1 LGGAKAGAIA
11 DRLLIT
17 KGDIAT
23 PAQIEALTTRLQALN
38 PVAAI
43 HEAVQGEIDPELLF
57 GTKARL
63 TAPIRSSP
71 PVHEHHD
78 HAVNSC
84 CLTRRAPLDW
94 GRFHDWLGRLRAT
107 HGEQLLRVKGVL
119 KHCRGNRADRPC
131 TAFTTR
137 STRRSL

>member
-1 LGGAKAGAIA
+1 LGGAKAGGIA

-57 GTKARL
+57 GT
-63 TAPIRSSP
+63 SP
-71 PVHEHHD
+71 FDRADTIIAASHEHHD
-78 HAVNSC
+78 HAVIRVA
-84 CLTRRAPLDW
+84 LPPMRRLMGAVPRLARPATR
-94 GRFHDWLGRLRAT
+94 H

-119 KHCRGNRADRPC
+119 NIAGKPGRSPC